1 MAELVKP
8 WNDGGSL
15 TATYEGSGDGSAI
28 FSSDAYEGIDREQSV
43 VFRDVAESVA
53 VERVVR
59 QEGIRQQFVTSDGK
73 VFKVVQGRY
82 GVLKGGAEPE
92 PPTPTETYTRL
103 TYLESTGA
111 QYINTGYVVQEDD
124 VIEMQYVTTLNSG
137 ADKALFGCYDD
148 NGDIWYS
155 IYSNKAYARF
165 GSDSSASS
173 SNASQKNRMKMSR
186 GQVDIDGT
194 KVTLSQNNMP
204 QVPLY
209 LFARNNK
216 NEGVGIYGYFKSIG
230 CTISKA
236 SGEMIMDLKPCK
248 RDSDGKVGMLDCV
261 SGKFFTNQ
269 GSGEDFSYGGEAR
282 ITEGYELIE
291 YVAFNNDKIFDTGHY
306 ANERTYFELLF
317 QRTDTSGADYIFGIS
332 SGTRVTGYLT
342 SSGYWRYNSGYPTFN
357 TNNKLLHYAYVSPG
371 STTVSGNTKT
381 FSVGGAFTTAFT
393 IPVGGH
399 KPSSGVATPTY
410 QGYIY
415 YFRMKI
421 DDEYVADYLP
431 CKRLSDGVEG
441 FWDCV
446 TNTFVEPL

>member
-1 MAELVKP
+1 MGCLIVRLTNKGERVDAQLSTPHTPIVS
-8 WNDGGSL
+8 SL
-15 TATYEGSGDGSAI
+15 
-28 FSSDAYEGIDREQSV
+28 SSDFVPVASSV
-43 VFRDVAESVA
+43 EPKYDA
-53 VERVVR
+53 
-59 QEGIRQQFVTSDGK
+59 
-73 VFKVVQGRY
+73 
-82 GVLKGGAEPE
+82 VLKAYFTPKPNAISGISFGMSCRIPMNIEPVVA
-92 PPTPTETYTRL
+92 YTRL
-103 TYLESTGA
+103 SYIESTGE
-111 QYINTGYVVQEDD
+111 QYINTGYIVQEDD
-124 VIEMQYVTTLNSG
+124 VIEMQYVATLNSG
-137 ADKALFGCYDD
+137 ADKALFGCYDN

-155 IYSNKAYARF
+155 IYSNTAYARF

-173 SNASQKNRMKMSR
+173 YNARQKNRMKMSR

-194 KVTLSQNNMP
+194 KVTLSQDNMP

-248 RDSDGKVGMLDCV
+248 RDSDGKVGMLDLV
-261 SGKFFTNQ
+261 SGQFFTNQ

-282 ITEGYELIE
+282 ITEDYELIE
-291 YVAFNNDKIFDTGHY
+291 YLAFNNDKIFDTGY
-306 ANERTYFELLF
+306 YGNETTYLEMLF
-317 QRTDTSGADYIFGIS
+317 QRTDTSGADYLFGTS
-332 SGTRVTGYLT
+332 SGKRLTGYLT

-357 TNNKLLHYAYVSPG
+357 TNNKQLHYAYVSPG
-371 STTVSGNTKT
+371 STIVSGNTKT
-381 FSVGGAFTTAFT
+381 FSVGGAFTTGFT
-393 IPVGGH
+393 IPLGGH

-415 YFRMKI
+415 YFRMWHG
-421 DDEYVADYLP
+421 DEIVVDYIP

-446 TNTFVEPL
+446 TQTFIEPM